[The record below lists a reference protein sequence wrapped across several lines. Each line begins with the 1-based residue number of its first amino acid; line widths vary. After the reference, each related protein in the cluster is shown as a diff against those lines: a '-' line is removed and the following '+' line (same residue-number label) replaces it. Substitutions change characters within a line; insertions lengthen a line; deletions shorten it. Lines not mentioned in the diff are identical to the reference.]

1 MAYKCSGTDQL
12 YYSTFDGNTW
22 STSNKVEGARIST
35 FPAAAADVGGRIV
48 IAWKGVIE
56 NQAIFCNVFDG
67 ENWQAFDGANYVT
80 AAPLSAHPAARTS
93 NSPVMT

>member
-1 MAYKCSGTDQL
+1 MMAYKCSGTDQL

-48 IAWKGVIE
+48 IADLASI
-56 NQAIFCNVFDG
+56 
-67 ENWQAFDGANYVT
+67 
-80 AAPLSAHPAARTS
+80 
-93 NSPVMT
+93 